1 FMPDAES
8 TRLSIRMRAGSL
20 GHHMAAEKEERFSS
34 WQHQEMGRLVWGL
47 GAMAAERVFY
57 GETSMGVGGD
67 VQSVTTAAGFMVGAA
82 SMGPEP
88 IDLNGRGEEIMKRFE
103 EIGTRIM
110 NRTGAGGPGDV
121 EHNPVGAVFADPEKR
136 ATAARILGQ
145 AYVHAHTF
153 VAHNRGAIEKIA
165 DVVVERRE
173 LYGDELVELLRSAGL
188 ERPEVDLTKEES
200 WPVL

>member
-1 FMPDAES
+1 
-8 TRLSIRMRAGSL
+8 
-20 GHHMAAEKEERFSS
+20 S
-34 WQHQEMGRLVWGL
+34 WHHQEMGRLVWGL

-57 GETSMGVGGD
+57 GQTSMGVGGD

-88 IDLNGRGEEIMKRFE
+88 LDLDGKRDEVMPRLE

-110 NRTGAGGPGDV
+110 ARTGAGGPADV

-136 ATAARILGQ
+136 ALAARILGQ
-145 AYVHAHTF
+145 AYVQAHTF
-153 VAHNRGAIEKIA
+153 VAHNRAAIERIA

-173 LYGDELVELLRSAGL
+173 LFGDELRAARERRARAAGDRLLPRGDMAATVAG
-188 ERPEVDLTKEES
+188 RAA
-200 WPVL
+200 